1 MTTKVKTTATFIYT
15 FTFESSTEHE
25 AIRTLSSWF
34 RENSDS
40 FQLTK
45 DSDTGEYTYTG
56 NECDIRKTFKF
67 KTPDEF
73 ITKFYKVNDSY
84 APVRS
89 MLDYASHAGVTATV
103 ETIEVKEDK

>member
-1 MTTKVKTTATFIYT
+1 MATKVLTTATFT
-15 FTFESSTEHE
+15 FTFVSNTEHE
-25 AIRTLSSWF
+25 AIRSLSSWF
-34 RENSDS
+34 RENSDA

-56 NECDIRKTFKF
+56 TEGDICKTFKF

-84 APVRS
+84 TPVRS
-89 MLDYASHAGVTATV
+89 MLDYARNAGVTATV